1 MHLAWLGG
9 IGALSLL
16 LFGGCSSADDAVPEP
31 GSSGGRRSPGSEQS
45 GENGGGACGVEAAI
59 AKARGSA
66 PALVVTSA
74 ELKDAFVRLARIH
87 RVTGIETD
95 VVTVDEICAGGCD
108 DSDPKRD
115 TPKAIK
121 GFLRQRPGLKY
132 VLLGGDTSVVPARR
146 SRDSY
151 THSMATSQSFEED
164 IVTDHYYGDLSEWDT
179 DGDGTYGDPVK
190 DRPSYGADLAVG
202 RLPVKTAS
210 EVDLYVEKVKRH
222 LTRFDSTKV
231 GDTLLLSNVAT
242 RVGTVDVDASFYF
255 GMPGRTLSV
264 LPEGA
269 RVKKLYA
276 TTLSDPEASKL
287 TVAAETAE
295 LNRGYNIVV
304 HAGHGSP
311 DHLTVEIDGSN
322 AFTGA
327 MAHAL
332 KNKTLPLF
340 FSCACQAGSLA
351 ANGNAA
357 GAKLVTAPKGGAI
370 AYVGNSA
377 TGLGLAG
384 GSQLIDEMLR
394 YLKTTPR
401 PILGDAYLAG
411 RKNMPRSEQLDVPL
425 VGKVPTIDAASHRW
439 TQKSVVLFGDP
450 MLPVWTTVQK
460 SAPAIR
466 LKRDASCA
474 NRVVFRLDTSAG
486 DGAMLRV
493 LAGEDLYEVPIEGT
507 TASLVLPDGAADQ
520 LVIGLAWPGHL
531 YALTPEVARSS
542 LEETDGI

>member
-1 MHLAWLGG
+1 MRLASFGG

-16 LFGGCSSADDAVPEP
+16 LFGGCSSADDAIPEP
-31 GSSGGRRSPGSEQS
+31 GSSNGRRSPGSEQT
-45 GENGGGACGVEAAI
+45 GENGGGACGVEAAV
-59 AKARGSA
+59 AKTRGSA
-66 PALVVTSA
+66 PALVVTSS

-95 VVTVDEICAGGCD
+95 IVTVEEICAGGCD

-121 GFLRQRPGLKY
+121 HFLRQRAGLRY

-146 SRDSY
+146 SQDSY
-151 THSMATSQSFEED
+151 THSMAPSLSFKED

-179 DGDGTYGDPVK
+179 NGDGTYGDPVR

-210 EVDLYVEKVKRH
+210 EVALYIEKVIKH
-222 LTRFDSTKV
+222 LTRFDSAKV
-231 GDTLLLSNVAT
+231 GDTLLLSNIAT
-242 RVGTVDVDASFYF
+242 RVGNVDIDASFYF

-269 RVKKLYA
+269 RLKKLYA
-276 TTLSDPEASKL
+276 TTLSDPEASTL

-311 DHLTVEIDGSN
+311 DSLTVEIDGRN
-322 AFTGA
+322 AFTGD

-332 KNKTLPLF
+332 ENETLPLF
-340 FSCACQAGSLA
+340 LSCACQAGSLA

-394 YLKTTPR
+394 YLKTTPH
-401 PILGDAYLAG
+401 PVLGDAYLAG
-411 RKNMPRSEQLDVPL
+411 RRNMPRSEELDVPL
-425 VGKVPTIDAASHRW
+425 LGKVPTIDATSHRW

-466 LKRDASCA
+466 VKRDAACA
-474 NRVVFRLDTSAG
+474 NRISFRLDTSAG
-486 DGAMLRV
+486 NDATLRV

-507 TASLVLPDGAADQ
+507 TASLVLPDGSADD
-520 LVIGLAWPGHL
+520 LVIGLARPGHF
-531 YALTPEVARSS
+531 YGLTEVARSS
-542 LEETDGI
+542 LEATDGI